1 MTVPCKLYFELPIV
15 PCKLYFE
22 LPIVPC
28 KLYFVL
34 PIVPCPLSL
43 VPCPFCIL
51 YFPQKVLGYFPFFVI
66 LPLGNA
72 ELQVGSLLIPSIT
85 NN

>member
-1 MTVPCKLYFELPIV
+1 MTV

-34 PIVPCPLSL
+34 PIVPCP
-43 VPCPFCIL
+43 FCIL
-51 YFPQKVLGYFPFFVI
+51 YFPQKVLGYFLFFVI

>member
-1 MTVPCKLYFELPIV
+1 MTV

-43 VPCPFCIL
+43 L
-51 YFPQKVLGYFPFFVI
+51 YSIFSSKSFGVFPFFLVI